1 MSKQEG
7 IQRYRFIIHKLTAK
21 PSTFEE
27 IQDYLRRQ
35 EELTEDQFTCSLRTM
50 QRDIKDIERIYDIV
64 IKYDRSQK
72 VYRIVHDGREKH
84 SERLMETFDLYKAIK
99 VSNNFTNHLLFENRQ
114 ALGTAHMYG
123 LLHAIK
129 SRREICFNYRKHYD
143 DSFSQRRVQPVAIKE
158 ARYRWYLLCR
168 DTKDDE
174 MKSFGLDR
182 ISDLEITGRSFEP
195 ISDYDPEDDY
205 KYAFGIINGTKEEP
219 QKVELSFTPR
229 EGRYVKSLP
238 LHHSQ
243 KLILED
249 QNETRF
255 SYDLI
260 PSYDFKM
267 ELLSYGDQVKVLKPE
282 SLRTAIQNELK
293 KAVEQYM

>member
-1 MSKQEG
+1 MSRKEG
-7 IQRYRFIIHKLTAK
+7 LQRYRFIIHKLTIK

-35 EELTEDQFTCSLRTM
+35 EELTEDQLTCSLRTM
-50 QRDIKDIERIYDIV
+50 QRDIKDIERIYDIE

-72 VYRIVHDGREKH
+72 VYRIVHDSREKH
-84 SERLMETFDLYKAIK
+84 SERLMETFDLYNAIK
-99 VSNNFTNHLLFENRQ
+99 VSNNFANHLLFENRQ

-129 SRREICFNYRKHYD
+129 SHREICFNYRKHYD
-143 DSFSQRRVQPVAIKE
+143 DSFSERRVQPVAIKE

-168 DTKDDE
+168 DTKDDA

-195 ISDYDPEDDY
+195 IVDYDAENDY
-205 KYAFGIINGTKEEP
+205 KYSFGIINGTREKPE
-219 QKVELSFTPR
+219 KIELSFTPR
-229 EGRYVKSLP
+229 EGRYIKSLP

-243 KLILED
+243 QLISED
-249 QNETRF
+249 DKETRF
-255 SYDLI
+255 SYKLA
-260 PSYDFKM
+260 PTYDFKM
-267 ELLSYGDQVKVLKPE
+267 EILSYGDQVKVLKPE
-282 SLRTAIQNELK
+282 SLKKTIQEELEK
-293 KAVEQYM
+293 TINLYK